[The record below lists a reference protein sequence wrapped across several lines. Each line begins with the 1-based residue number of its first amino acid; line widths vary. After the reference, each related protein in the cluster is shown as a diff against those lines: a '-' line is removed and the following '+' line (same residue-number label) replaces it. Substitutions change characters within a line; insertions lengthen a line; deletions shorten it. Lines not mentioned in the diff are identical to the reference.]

1 MSPDGISQPI
11 EASSQADSKSST
23 ATMVPDGSSMTAD
36 SLTAVARDPNARIEI
51 TPEIRK
57 RVTASRELLD
67 KFVDSGRIIYG
78 VTTSV
83 GGFVNWL
90 VPPSM
95 AEEVQ
100 NNILRCVQS
109 NVGPCLD
116 DEYVRA
122 SMLSRINSLGR
133 GASAI
138 TLDNLEKYIAMYNQG
153 VLPCIPEKGSLG
165 TSGDLAPLAC
175 IALVG
180 TGQWRAKFD
189 GEILPGAEAL
199 ERAGIEPM
207 KLSYKEG
214 LALINGTSAM
224 AGMAAC
230 LVSDTKRLV
239 KAYTLA
245 TCMSLEVLKGKIMPF
260 HPAAHVQKPHPG
272 QIRIA
277 DCIYTTLADST
288 MIVQDDE
295 VEKWLRKMA
304 SDQPRGLDEQIEDA
318 YSIRATPQIMGPVVD
333 TLLSVQQTVEI
344 ELNSSNDNPLVV
356 VAEGDAV
363 HNANFHGQYIANAM
377 DQLAI
382 VLVNMC
388 NLSDRRNNRLLNP
401 ALNGDLPPF
410 LTRENPGMRQG
421 MMGGQFMATSLTA
434 EIRQM
439 CTPLSIQTLPST
451 GDFQDHVSF
460 GLVAARR
467 TRDILKNCYN
477 ILAFELIC
485 ACQAADIRGVEQ
497 LSSATKALHGMVREK
512 VPYFDFDDPMT
523 DHAEAVAEMFESGA
537 FLEALP
543 KDTEA
548 YDW

>member
-1 MSPDGISQPI
+1 MSPDGASPTI
-11 EASSQADSKSST
+11 EAPSRT
-23 ATMVPDGSSMTAD
+23 ASESDARTLIPDGTSMTID
-36 SLTAVARDPNARIEI
+36 TLTTAARDPDARIEI
-51 TPEIRK
+51 TPEIRE
-57 RVTASRELLD
+57 RVVASRELLD
-67 KFVDSGRIIYG
+67 EFVASGRIIYG

-109 NVGPCLD
+109 NVGRHLD
-116 DEYVRA
+116 DAYVRA
-122 SMLSRINSLGR
+122 AMLARINSLGR
-133 GASAI
+133 GCSAI
-138 TLDNLEKYIAMYNQG
+138 SIENLEKYIAMYNRG

-165 TSGDLAPLAC
+165 TSGDLGPLAC

-180 TGQWRAKFD
+180 TGQWRAKYD
-189 GEILPGAEAL
+189 GKILPGADAL

-214 LALINGTSAM
+214 LALINGTSVM

-230 LVSDTKRLV
+230 LVGDTKRLI

-260 HPAAHVQKPHPG
+260 HPAAHAQKPHPG

-277 DCIYTTLADST
+277 DCIYRTLADST

-333 TLLSVQQTVEI
+333 TTLSVQQTVET
-344 ELNSSNDNPLVV
+344 ELNSSNDNPLIV

-388 NLSDRRNNRLLNP
+388 NLSDRRNDRLLDP
-401 ALNGDLPPF
+401 AHNGDLPPF
-410 LTRENPGMRQG
+410 LCRENPGMRQG
-421 MMGGQFMATSLTA
+421 LMGGQFMATSLTA

-439 CTPLSIQTLPST
+439 CTPMSIQTLPST

-467 TRDILKNCYN
+467 TRDILQNCYN

-485 ACQAADIRGVEQ
+485 ACQAADIRGTEQ
-497 LSSATKALHGMVREK
+497 LSSATKALHGLVREK
-512 VPYFDFDDPMT
+512 VPYLDHDEPMT
-523 DHAEAVAEMFESGA
+523 DHIEAVAAMFESGA

-543 KDTEA
+543 KDVDT

>member
-1 MSPDGISQPI
+1 MFADHADPAGETSTASEPGVLCPDG
-11 EASSQADSKSST
+11 A
-23 ATMVPDGSSMTAD
+23 
-36 SLTAVARDPNARIEI
+36 SLTVETLSAAARNPDIRVEI
-51 TPEIRK
+51 TPEIRQ
-57 RVTASRELLD
+57 RVVASRELLD
-67 KFVDSGRIIYG
+67 EFVDAGRIIYG

-109 NVGPCLD
+109 NVGAPLD
-116 DEYVRA
+116 DIYVRA
-122 SMLSRINSLGR
+122 AMLARINSLGR
-133 GASAI
+133 GYSAI
-138 TLDNLEKYIAMYNQG
+138 SLENLEKYIAMYNRG
-153 VLPCIPEKGSLG
+153 VVPVIPEKGSLG
-165 TSGDLAPLAC
+165 TSGDLGPLAC

-180 TGQWRAKFD
+180 TGQWRAKYQ
-189 GEILPGAEAL
+189 GEIMPGAAAL

-214 LALINGTSAM
+214 LALINGTSVM

-230 LVSDTKRLV
+230 LVADAKRLV

-245 TCMSLEVLKGKIMPF
+245 TCMSLEALKGKIMPF
-260 HPAAHVQKPHPG
+260 HPAAHAQKPHPG
-272 QIRIA
+272 QVRTA
-277 DCIYTTLADST
+277 DCIYTTLADSE
-288 MIVQDDE
+288 MIVQDAE

-304 SDQPRGLDEQIEDA
+304 TDEPRGLDEQIEDA

-333 TLLSVQQTVEI
+333 TIMAIEKTVEI
-344 ELNSSNDNPLVV
+344 ELNSSNDNPLIVV
-356 VAEGDAV
+356 SEGDAV

-388 NLSDRRNNRLLNP
+388 NLSDRRNDRMLDP
-401 ALNGDLPPF
+401 DHNGDLPPF
-410 LTRENPGMRQG
+410 LCRENPGMRQG
-421 MMGGQFMATSLTA
+421 LMGGQFMATSLTA

-439 CTPLSIQTLPST
+439 CTPMSIQSLPST

-460 GLVAARR
+460 GLNAARR
-467 TRDILKNCYN
+467 TRDILKNSYY

-485 ACQAADIRGVEQ
+485 AAQAVEIRGLET
-497 LSSATKALHGMVREK
+497 LSTATRLMHGIVRQT
-512 VPYFDFDDPMT
+512 VPYFDFDTPLT
-523 DHAEAVAEMFESGA
+523 DYIEGVAGLYESGE
-537 FLEALP
+537 LLKALP
-543 KDTEA
+543 KDSRA